1 MKTLTISFLA
11 LLLNIIYSHSQSPDI
26 LIADFEGTNYNA
38 WIVTGTAFGSGPA
51 HGKIGKQQE
60 VTGYL
65 GNGLVNTFNGGDGPI
80 GTLTSPEF
88 KIERS
93 FISFYIGGGTH
104 EGQTC
109 INLLV
114 NGKVERT
121 ATGSN
126 NERLELSEWDV
137 SSLKGQSAKIQIVDN
152 ATGGWGH
159 LNIDQIFLSDVSAT
173 AFFKKMDKTRIWTR
187 LWENQDLLVEKPFA
201 LPLHFRFI
209 PSMQSNANGGFE
221 LVNGTEKDILAAGYD
236 VSIDVTVGL
245 AKQLK
250 FNLCG
255 TEWTWDSET
264 RLLNNQTN
272 LPLQNGRIGLRF
284 MTENLSVKCFTSNG
298 DCIISTFESAN
309 VQNPALTIS
318 TVGGT
323 SKLNRMEVFGLR
335 SSEPTLEESQLATLA
350 EKDKRLFYQSKSY
363 TIYGGS
369 VVDSVYGAPA
379 AYVPDSN
386 TIVSPTRVTESFRDD
401 LDVWRPRPL
410 GRVIDHQ
417 TIWHPTKD
425 ISRFPGIR
433 TGWPTVD
440 MACNVA
446 LDVLQR
452 CGSGEFARNE
462 AEKGLWEAGFF
473 WGEFSGFG
481 IWLRDATH
489 VALRS
494 GNLID
499 SEVAAKTLCFT
510 AQGGIDNGVDGVAMP
525 MIGLWDLY
533 LVTGNKIPIT
543 ESWDKLKVQ
552 IAKLDAQFVTSK
564 GLIKAAHSTSN
575 DNFAEPEAGGYAL
588 GTETYFMQAY
598 RAMSE
603 MGQLMN
609 EDVALINAWTAR
621 AQLLTDNIRKLY
633 WKSTPGIFTTGPQGS
648 TGYANNYWE
657 SSGQEMAIWPRFN
670 IASSAQRRS
679 VLDNLPKMAM
689 NEFGVNVFPYR
700 AETNHFCQAAWVAWS
715 AGIAAAAGREGRLD
729 ILQQLIGQQ
738 VRNAVM
744 NKTFFEVIDY
754 KSGQAWRWPGQ
765 LWQATGFLS
774 YFYLGVLGM
783 EYNKDGLT
791 FFPAVPETLANM
803 EVRNF
808 QYRNAN
814 FQIKVKGWG
823 TSGYVMLDG
832 ARVETIPTYLEGE
845 HTIELIMNGL
855 NNQVVSPTA
864 NQDIDMYPIPAKE
877 VLHLSNLNGCKNIS
891 IYDIQGRFIKDIAY
905 SNPDINIS
913 DLSTGMYLI
922 KIHNLEGDT
931 LVKQFMKN

>member
-1 MKTLTISFLA
+1 MKTLTISILA
-11 LLLNIIYSHSQSPDI
+11 LILCILTCFSQNKDI
-26 LIADFEGTNYNA
+26 LIADFEGTNYGT
-38 WIVTGTAFGSGPA
+38 WIVNGTAFGSGPA
-51 HGKIGKQQE
+51 HGKIGNQQD

-65 GNGLVNTFNGGDGPI
+65 GNGLVNTFNGGDGPT
-80 GTLTSPEF
+80 GTLTSPAF
-88 KIERS
+88 LIDRNY
-93 FISFYIGGGTH
+93 ITFYIGGGLHVGT
-104 EGQTC
+104 TC
-109 INLLV
+109 LNLLIDD
-114 NGKVERT
+114 KIERT
-121 ATGSN
+121 ATGPD
-126 NERLELSEWDV
+126 NERLEQAEWNVSE
-137 SSLKGQSAKIQIVDN
+137 LKGKLAKIQIVDN

-159 LNIDQIFLSDVSAT
+159 INIDQIIQSDVSAI
-173 AFFKKMDKTRIWTR
+173 AYFNQLAKRRIWSR
-187 LWENQDLLVEKPFA
+187 LWENQDVLVEKPFL

-209 PSMQSNANGGFE
+209 PSNRSSANGGFE
-221 LVNGTEKDILAAGYD
+221 SVNGTEKDILAAGYD
-236 VSIDVTVGL
+236 ISINVTVNL

-255 TEWTWDSET
+255 TEWIWDSET
-264 RLLNNQTN
+264 RLLNGSTD
-272 LPLQNGRIGLRF
+272 LPLQNGKIGLRF
-284 MTENLSVKCFTSNG
+284 ITEKHSIKCLTSNG
-298 DCIISTFESAN
+298 NCVAIIAEASS
-309 VQNPALTIS
+309 VPNPTLTIS
-318 TVGGT
+318 SIGGT
-323 SKLNRMEVFGLR
+323 SKIDRLEAFGLR
-335 SSEPTLEESQLATLA
+335 SSEPTLEESQLAALA
-350 EKDKRLFYQSKSY
+350 DQDKRVFYQSKSY
-363 TIYGGS
+363 TVYGGS

-401 LDVWRPRPL
+401 LDVWRPHFL

-417 TIWHPTKD
+417 TIWHPNKD
-425 ISRFPGIR
+425 ISRFPSIK

-452 CGSGEFARNE
+452 CGSGEFARND

-473 WGEFSGFG
+473 WGESSGFG

-494 GNLID
+494 GNLLD
-499 SEVAAKTLCFT
+499 SEVAGRTLRST

-533 LVTGNKIPIT
+533 LVTGDKSPII

-552 IAKLDAQFVTSK
+552 MAKLDAQFDAAK

-575 DNFAEPEAGGYAL
+575 DNFPEPEAGGFAL

-598 RAMSE
+598 RAMAE

-609 EDVALINAWTAR
+609 EDETLIHAWETR
-621 AQLLTDNIRKLY
+621 CQLLTDNIRKLY
-633 WKSTPGIFTTGPQGS
+633 WKSSAGYFTTGPQGS
-648 TGYANNYWE
+648 TGYTNNNWE

-679 VLDNLPKMAM
+679 VLDNLSKIAL

-700 AETNHFCQAAWVAWS
+700 TETNHFCNAAWVAWS
-715 AGIAAAAGREGRLD
+715 AGMAAAAGREGRLD

-738 VRNAVM
+738 VRNAVL
-744 NKTFFEVIDY
+744 NKTFFEIIDY

-774 YFYLGVLGM
+774 YFYLGVLGI

-791 FFPAVPETLANM
+791 FFPAVPETLANI
-803 EVRNF
+803 EVHNF
-808 QYRNAN
+808 QYRNAT
-814 FQIKVKGWG
+814 FKIKVKGWG
-823 TSGYVMLDG
+823 NSGFVTLDG
-832 ARVETIPTYLEGE
+832 LRVEAIPTNLIGE

-855 NNQVVSPTA
+855 NNKVTTPTS
-864 NQDIDMYPIPAKE
+864 NQGFDIYPIPAKE
-877 VLHLSNLNGCKNIS
+877 VIHLSNLIGCKNIS

-905 SNPDINIS
+905 SNSDINIS
-913 DLSTGMYLI
+913 DLSTGIYLI
-922 KIHNLEGDT
+922 KIHNWEGDT
-931 LVKQFMKN
+931 LIKQFMKN